1 MRFIRMIMLSGV
13 ALSATLV
20 TAWAGGTTTA
30 DAVNIDELAARAAPA
45 LPPGTQLMV
54 TSKTPQPEVP
64 GLPLS
69 TRDKLRMGPTA
80 TTIRILPATDAAGG
94 GSLSWSGYRR
104 AGVVYH
110 GGN

>member
-1 MRFIRMIMLSGV
+1 MRFIRTILLSGV
-13 ALSATLV
+13 ALGATLGP
-20 TAWAGGTTTA
+20 TWAGGSTIPE
-30 DAVNIDELAARAAPA
+30 AVNVDDLAASAAPS
-45 LPPGTQLMV
+45 LPPGTRLMV
-54 TSKTPQPEVP
+54 ISKTPQPEVP

-69 TRDKLRMGPTA
+69 ARDKIRMGPSA

-94 GSLSWSGYRR
+94 GSVSWSGYSR

>member
-1 MRFIRMIMLSGV
+1 MRIIRTIMLSGV
-13 ALSATLV
+13 ALGATLGA
-20 TAWAGGTTTA
+20 AWAGGSA
-30 DAVNIDELAARAAPA
+30 IPDAVNVDDLAASSAPS

-54 TSKTPQPEVP
+54 ISKTPQPEVP

-69 TRDKLRMGPTA
+69 ARDKIRMGPNA
-80 TTIRILPATDAAGG
+80 TTIRILPATDGAGG
-94 GSLSWSGYRR
+94 GSVSWSGYSR

>member
-1 MRFIRMIMLSGV
+1 MRFIRTIMLSSV
-13 ALSATLV
+13 ALGATLPA
-20 TAWAGGTTTA
+20 AWAGGSTTP
-30 DAVNIDELAARAAPA
+30 DAVNIDELAASAAPA
-45 LPPGTQLMV
+45 LPPGAQLMI

-69 TRDKLRMGPTA
+69 ARDKIRMGPTA

-94 GSLSWSGYRR
+94 GSVSWSGYSR